1 MSQPQSPSHHAAQQ
15 PQMPPQYYYP
25 QQPQDDE
32 IDLRELF
39 AALWKGK
46 WIIIACTF
54 ICTALAIAYALMAK
68 EQWSSTAKVAQ
79 PQVSDYSEYQNQVVQ
94 FQPIFDVYQEDG
106 TVLVSKAL
114 DGLTDEEKLYDL
126 FIDEFNSSSNKKAF
140 LETSAIFQKDKAEL
154 DNPEDED
161 ALRKLYSDWYKF
173 LSIKPEDAKRVDGPY
188 VITVSAETSQDSFE
202 LLNNYIAFVDTK
214 VHQKALNN
222 LAATIS
228 SKKNELKQQSIML
241 TKQAEQ
247 RLLVEKERSEYALN
261 IAQAAGV
268 NKPLQNFGDKEIFAI
283 NLGSDALT
291 AKVNA
296 LSKVKNLSVI
306 EPRLEQL
313 SSKLEQVEQLEIN
326 KDVKFSAYRYLD
338 QPEREVSR
346 DKPRRALMVIFISIF
361 SFCLIILYKVFSF
374 VLGVKNENS
383 NSMV

>member
-54 ICTALAIAYALMAK
+54 ICTALAITYALMAK

-79 PQVSDYSEYQNQVVQ
+79 PQVSNYSEYQNQVVQ
-94 FQPIFDVYQEDG
+94 FQPIFNVYQEDG

-114 DGLTDEEKLYDL
+114 DGLTDERKLYDL

-173 LSIKPEDAKRVDGPY
+173 LSIKPEDANRVDGPY
-188 VITVSAETSQDSFE
+188 LITVSAETSQNSFE

-214 VHQKALNN
+214 VHQKAFNN

-241 TKQAEQ
+241 TKQAQQ

-268 NKPLQNFGDKEIFAI
+268 SKPLQNFGDKEIFAI
-283 NLGSDALT
+283 NLGSDALK
-291 AKVNA
+291 AKVKA
-296 LSKVKNLSVI
+296 LEKVKNLSVI

-313 SSKLEQVEQLEIN
+313 SSKLDQIDQLKVSDNIQ
-326 KDVKFSAYRYLD
+326 FSAYRYLD
-338 QPEREVSR
+338 QPEKMVSR
-346 DKPRRALMVIFISIF
+346 DKPKRTLNVLFGFIFGFIFGLVIVFIKF
-361 SFCLIILYKVFSF
+361 FLIKR
-374 VLGVKNENS
+374 
-383 NSMV
+383 

>member
-1 MSQPQSPSHHAAQQ
+1 MSQPPSPSHHAAQQ

-25 QQPQDDE
+25 QPQDDE

-54 ICTALAIAYALMAK
+54 VCTALAIVYALMAK
-68 EQWSSTAKVAQ
+68 EQWSSTAKIAE
-79 PQVSDYSEYQNQVVQ
+79 PQVSDYSEYQNQVVL

-114 DGLTDEEKLYDL
+114 DGLTDARKLYDL

-140 LETSAIFQKDKAEL
+140 LETSAIFKKDKADL
-154 DNPEDED
+154 DNSEDED

-313 SSKLEQVEQLEIN
+313 SSKLEQIEQLEISA
-326 KDVKFSAYRYLD
+326 DVKFSAYRYLD
-338 QPEREVSR
+338 QPERSVSK
-346 DKPRRALMVIFISIF
+346 DKPRRIIIVLIGLILGGFISALFIIIRFIF
-361 SFCLIILYKVFSF
+361 LRE
-374 VLGVKNENS
+374 EN
-383 NSMV
+383 V

>member
-1 MSQPQSPSHHAAQQ
+1 MSQPPSPSHHAAQQ

-25 QQPQDDE
+25 QPQDDE

-54 ICTALAIAYALMAK
+54 VCTALAIVYALMAK
-68 EQWSSTAKVAQ
+68 EQWSSTAKIAE
-79 PQVSDYSEYQNQVVQ
+79 PQVSDYSEYQNQVVL

-114 DGLTDEEKLYDL
+114 DGLTDARKLYDL

-140 LETSAIFQKDKAEL
+140 LETSAIFKKDKADL
-154 DNPEDED
+154 DNPEDEG

-313 SSKLEQVEQLEIN
+313 SSKLEQIDQLEIN

-338 QPEREVSR
+338 QPERSVSK
-346 DKPRRALMVIFISIF
+346 DKPRRIIIVLIGLILGGFISALFIIIRFIF
-361 SFCLIILYKVFSF
+361 LRE
-374 VLGVKNENS
+374 EN
-383 NSMV
+383 V

>member
-25 QQPQDDE
+25 QQLQDDE

-114 DGLTDEEKLYDL
+114 DGLTDERKLYDL

-140 LETSAIFQKDKAEL
+140 LETSTIFQKDKAEL

-202 LLNNYIAFVDTK
+202 LLNHYIAFVDTK

-222 LAATIS
+222 LAATIG
-228 SKKNELKQQSIML
+228 SKKYELKQQSIML

-247 RLLVEKERSEYALN
+247 RLLVEKERSEYALT
-261 IAQAAGV
+261 IAAAAGV
-268 NKPLQNFGDKEIFAI
+268 TKPLQNFGDRELFAI
-283 NLGSDALT
+283 NLGADALKEKIK
-291 AKVNA
+291 AI
-296 LSKVKNLSVI
+296 SQIKNLSVI
-306 EPRLEQL
+306 EPRLEQIN
-313 SSKLEQVEQLEIN
+313 SKLEGIKQLNIEENIQ
-326 KDVKFSAYRYLD
+326 FHPYRYLD
-338 QPEREVSR
+338 FPEKKAFR
-346 DKPRRALMVIFISIF
+346 DNPKRTLSILLGFIFGFFLSLVIVFIKFFLMSNN
-361 SFCLIILYKVFSF
+361 F
-374 VLGVKNENS
+374 VKRK
-383 NSMV
+383 

>member
-68 EQWSSTAKVAQ
+68 EQWSSIAKVAQ

-126 FIDEFNSSSNKKAF
+126 FIDEFSSSSNKKAF

-296 LSKVKNLSVI
+296 LSKIKNLSVI

-313 SSKLEQVEQLEIN
+313 SSKLEQVDQLEVN
-326 KDVKFSAYRYLD
+326 KNVKFSAYRYLE

-346 DKPRRALMVIFISIF
+346 DKPKRALITVLGLLLGGMLGCGLVLVRF
-361 SFCLIILYKVFSF
+361 VFS
-374 VLGVKNENS
+374 KNDD
-383 NSMV
+383 

>member
-1 MSQPQSPSHHAAQQ
+1 MSQPQSPAQHAQQQ
-15 PQMPPQYYYP
+15 PQVPPQYYY

-39 AALWKGK
+39 AALWEGK
-46 WIIIACTF
+46 WIIIVCTF
-54 ICTALAIAYALMAK
+54 ICTALAMAYALLAK

-79 PQVSDYSEYQNQVVQ
+79 PQVSDYSAYKNQVVQ

-106 TVLVSKAL
+106 TVLVSEAL
-114 DGLTDEEKLYDL
+114 DGLTDEEKLFEL

-140 LETSAIFQKDKAEL
+140 LETSSIFQNDKSEL

-161 ALRKLYSDWYKF
+161 VLRKLYSDWYK
-173 LSIKPEDAKRVDGPY
+173 LLTIKPEDAKRENGPY
-188 VITVSAETSQDSFE
+188 VLTVSAETSQDSFE

-228 SKKNELKQQSIML
+228 SKKNELKQQLIML

-283 NLGSDALT
+283 NLGSDALK

-296 LSKVKNLSVI
+296 LSQVKNLSVI
-306 EPRLEQL
+306 EPRIEQL
-313 SSKLEQVEQLEIN
+313 SSKLDQIEQLQIN
-326 KDVKFSAYRYLD
+326 KEVVFSAYRYLD

-346 DKPRRALMVIFISIF
+346 DKPKRS
-361 SFCLIILYKVFSF
+361 LIA
-374 VLGVKNENS
+374 VLGLLFGGMMGCGIVLMRFSLSLKDKKLIE
-383 NSMV
+383 

>member
-1 MSQPQSPSHHAAQQ
+1 
-15 PQMPPQYYYP
+15 MPPQYYYP
-25 QQPQDDE
+25 QPQDDE

-54 ICTALAIAYALMAK
+54 VCTALAITYALMAK
-68 EQWSSTAKVAQ
+68 EQWSSTAKIAE
-79 PQVSDYSEYQNQVVQ
+79 PQVSDYSEYQNQVVK

-106 TVLVSKAL
+106 TILVSEAL
-114 DGLTDEEKLYDL
+114 DGLKDSENLYDL

-140 LETSAIFQKDKAEL
+140 LEKSPAFKKEAEL
-154 DNPEDED
+154 LDDPQDED
-161 ALRKLYSDWYKF
+161 ALRKLYSAWYKL

-188 VITVSAETSQDSFE
+188 VITVSAETSQDSFK
-202 LLNNYIAFVDTK
+202 LLNNYIAFVDGK

-228 SKKNELKQQSIML
+228 SKKNELKQQLIML
-241 TKQAEQ
+241 TKQAAQ

-261 IAQAAGV
+261 IAKAAGV
-268 NKPLQNFGDKEIFAI
+268 SKPLQNFGDKEIFAI

-313 SSKLEQVEQLEIN
+313 SSKLDQVEQLKIDN
-326 KDVKFSAYRYLD
+326 KVKFSAFRYLD
-338 QPEREVSR
+338 QPERMVSR
-346 DKPRRALMVIFISIF
+346 DKPKRSLITILGFLMGGMIGVG
-361 SFCLIILYKVFSF
+361 F
-374 VLGVKNENS
+374 VLIRFVFKDKEEA
-383 NSMV
+383 

>member
-94 FQPIFDVYQEDG
+94 FQPIFNVYQEDG

-114 DGLTDEEKLYDL
+114 DGLTDERKLYDL

-154 DNPEDED
+154 DNPENED

-173 LSIKPEDAKRVDGPY
+173 LSIKPEDAKRVDGSY
-188 VITVSAETSQDSFE
+188 VITVSAETSQNSFE

-214 VHQKALNN
+214 VHQKAFNN

-268 NKPLQNFGDKEIFAI
+268 SKPLQNFGDKELFAI
-283 NLGSDALT
+283 NLGSDALK

-296 LSKVKNLSVI
+296 LSKLKNLSVI

-313 SSKLEQVEQLEIN
+313 SSKLEQIDQLEIN

-346 DKPRRALMVIFISIF
+346 DKPKRSLIAILGLFLGTILGMFLVVIRYFF
-361 SFCLIILYKVFSF
+361 MK
-374 VLGVKNENS
+374 E
-383 NSMV
+383 

>member
-1 MSQPQSPSHHAAQQ
+1 MSQPPSPSHHAAQQ

-25 QQPQDDE
+25 QPQDDE

-54 ICTALAIAYALMAK
+54 VCTALAIVYALMAK
-68 EQWSSTAKVAQ
+68 EQWSSTAKIAE
-79 PQVSDYSEYQNQVVQ
+79 PQVSDYSEYQNQVVL
-94 FQPIFDVYQEDG
+94 FQPIFDVYQENG

-114 DGLTDEEKLYDL
+114 DGLTDARKLYGL

-140 LETSAIFQKDKAEL
+140 LETSAIFKKDKADL

-268 NKPLQNFGDKEIFAI
+268 NKPLQNFGDNEVFAI

-313 SSKLEQVEQLEIN
+313 SSKLEQIEQLEISA
-326 KDVKFSAYRYLD
+326 DVKFSAYRYLD
-338 QPEREVSR
+338 QPERSVSK
-346 DKPRRALMVIFISIF
+346 DKPRRIIIVLIGLILGGFISALFIIIRFIF
-361 SFCLIILYKVFSF
+361 LRE
-374 VLGVKNENS
+374 EN
-383 NSMV
+383 V